1 MEGLAFLQ
9 ERLSA
14 AGISYEAE
22 SSAVRE
28 DDWANNWKQYF
39 KPCPIGEKLLIVPS
53 WEKDAE
59 LQVKYGDRVHL
70 VIDPGMAFG
79 SGQHETTRLCMELI
93 EKYDI
98 ETQDELAQKL
108 CEEGFMVTQAT
119 VSRDIREMKLTKIAT
134 ERGKQKYSVI
144 TGNDTEITERLTR
157 VFKEAVVKMDYAQNI
172 IVVKTLEGMG
182 MAVAVALDNM
192 QNTEILGTIA
202 GDDTV
207 FCVVRTHNQAAVI
220 IEKLYRI
227 IHSA

>member
-1 MEGLAFLQ
+1 MTSLKIARHAKIL
-9 ERLSA
+9 
-14 AGISYEAE
+14 
-22 SSAVRE
+22 
-28 DDWANNWKQYF
+28 
-39 KPCPIGEKLLIVPS
+39 
-53 WEKDAE
+53 
-59 LQVKYGDRVHL
+59 
-70 VIDPGMAFG
+70 
-79 SGQHETTRLCMELI
+79 ELI

-157 VFKEAVVKMDYAQNI
+157 VFKEAVVKMDYAQNM
-172 IVVKTLEGMG
+172 IVIKTLEGMG

-192 QNTEILGTIA
+192 QNPEILGTIA

-220 IEKLYRI
+220 IEKLY
-227 IHSA
+227 HSA

>member
-1 MEGLAFLQ
+1 MTSLKIARHAKIL
-9 ERLSA
+9 
-14 AGISYEAE
+14 
-22 SSAVRE
+22 
-28 DDWANNWKQYF
+28 
-39 KPCPIGEKLLIVPS
+39 
-53 WEKDAE
+53 
-59 LQVKYGDRVHL
+59 
-70 VIDPGMAFG
+70 
-79 SGQHETTRLCMELI
+79 ELI

-157 VFKEAVVKMDYAQNI
+157 VFKEAVVKMDYAQNM
-172 IVVKTLEGMG
+172 IVIKTLEGMG

-192 QNTEILGTIA
+192 QNPEILGTIA

-207 FCVVRTHNQAAVI
+207 FC
-220 IEKLYRI
+220 LSL
-227 IHSA
+227 IHI

>member
-1 MEGLAFLQ
+1 MTSLKIARHAKIL
-9 ERLSA
+9 
-14 AGISYEAE
+14 
-22 SSAVRE
+22 
-28 DDWANNWKQYF
+28 
-39 KPCPIGEKLLIVPS
+39 
-53 WEKDAE
+53 
-59 LQVKYGDRVHL
+59 
-70 VIDPGMAFG
+70 
-79 SGQHETTRLCMELI
+79 ELI

-119 VSRDIREMKLTKIAT
+119 VSRDIRELKLTKIAT

-144 TGNDTEITERLTR
+144 TGNDTETTERFTR
-157 VFKEAVVKMDYAQNI
+157 VYKEAVVKMDYAQNM
-172 IVVKTLEGMG
+172 IVIKTLEGMG

-192 QNTEILGTIA
+192 QNPEILGTIA

>member
-1 MEGLAFLQ
+1 MTSLKIARHAKIL
-9 ERLSA
+9 
-14 AGISYEAE
+14 
-22 SSAVRE
+22 
-28 DDWANNWKQYF
+28 
-39 KPCPIGEKLLIVPS
+39 
-53 WEKDAE
+53 
-59 LQVKYGDRVHL
+59 
-70 VIDPGMAFG
+70 
-79 SGQHETTRLCMELI
+79 ELI

-157 VFKEAVVKMDYAQNI
+157 VFKEAVVKMDYAQNM
-172 IVVKTLEGMG
+172 IVIKTLEGMG

-192 QNTEILGTIA
+192 QNPEILGTIA

-220 IEKLYRI
+220 IEELYRI

>member
-1 MEGLAFLQ
+1 MTSLKIARHAKIL
-9 ERLSA
+9 
-14 AGISYEAE
+14 
-22 SSAVRE
+22 
-28 DDWANNWKQYF
+28 
-39 KPCPIGEKLLIVPS
+39 
-53 WEKDAE
+53 
-59 LQVKYGDRVHL
+59 
-70 VIDPGMAFG
+70 
-79 SGQHETTRLCMELI
+79 ELI

-144 TGNDTEITERLTR
+144 TGNDT
-157 VFKEAVVKMDYAQNI
+157 VKMDYAQNM
-172 IVVKTLEGMG
+172 IVIKTLEGMG

-192 QNTEILGTIA
+192 QNPEILGTIA

>member
-1 MEGLAFLQ
+1 MTSLKIARHAKIL
-9 ERLSA
+9 
-14 AGISYEAE
+14 
-22 SSAVRE
+22 
-28 DDWANNWKQYF
+28 
-39 KPCPIGEKLLIVPS
+39 
-53 WEKDAE
+53 
-59 LQVKYGDRVHL
+59 
-70 VIDPGMAFG
+70 
-79 SGQHETTRLCMELI
+79 ELI

-157 VFKEAVVKMDYAQNI
+157 VFKEAVVKMDYAQNM
-172 IVVKTLEGMG
+172 IVIKTLEGMG
-182 MAVAVALDNM
+182 MAETEALDNM
-192 QNTEILGTIA
+192 QNPEILGTIA

-207 FCVVRTHNQAAVI
+207 FCVVSTHNQAAVI

>member
-1 MEGLAFLQ
+1 MKIARHAKIL
-9 ERLSA
+9 
-14 AGISYEAE
+14 
-22 SSAVRE
+22 
-28 DDWANNWKQYF
+28 
-39 KPCPIGEKLLIVPS
+39 
-53 WEKDAE
+53 
-59 LQVKYGDRVHL
+59 
-70 VIDPGMAFG
+70 
-79 SGQHETTRLCMELI
+79 ELI

-144 TGNDTEITERLTR
+144 SNNDTEITERLTR
-157 VFKEAVVKMDYAQNI
+157 VFKEAVVKLDYAQNI

-207 FCVVRTHNQAAVI
+207 FGVVRTHNQAAAMV
-220 IEKLYRI
+220 EKLYRI

>member
-1 MEGLAFLQ
+1 MTSLKIARHAKIL
-9 ERLSA
+9 
-14 AGISYEAE
+14 
-22 SSAVRE
+22 
-28 DDWANNWKQYF
+28 
-39 KPCPIGEKLLIVPS
+39 
-53 WEKDAE
+53 
-59 LQVKYGDRVHL
+59 
-70 VIDPGMAFG
+70 
-79 SGQHETTRLCMELI
+79 ELI

-157 VFKEAVVKMDYAQNI
+157 VFKEAVVKMDYAQNM
-172 IVVKTLEGMG
+172 IVIKTLEGMG

-192 QNTEILGTIA
+192 QNPEILGTIA

-220 IEKLYRI
+220 IEQLYRI

>member
-1 MEGLAFLQ
+1 MTSLKIARHAKIL
-9 ERLSA
+9 
-14 AGISYEAE
+14 
-22 SSAVRE
+22 
-28 DDWANNWKQYF
+28 
-39 KPCPIGEKLLIVPS
+39 
-53 WEKDAE
+53 
-59 LQVKYGDRVHL
+59 
-70 VIDPGMAFG
+70 
-79 SGQHETTRLCMELI
+79 ELI

-157 VFKEAVVKMDYAQNI
+157 VFKEAVVKMDYAQNM
-172 IVVKTLEGMG
+172 IVIKTLEGMG

-192 QNTEILGTIA
+192 QNPEILGTIA

-207 FCVVRTHNQAAVI
+207 FCVVRTHNQAAAI